1 MRPKAE
7 PCYHRRAGHA
17 IDTRSRVVSTPV
29 AGRGP
34 MGRLRNSADC
44 TERSSALPPPPSD
57 ADVDY
62 SNTTDSFLR
71 LIPELGLK
79 LERTKGP
86 VVTLVIDRAEK
97 PSAN

>member
-1 MRPKAE
+1 MQL
-7 PCYHRRAGHA
+7 
-17 IDTRSRVVSTPV
+17 TPV
-29 AGRGP
+29 FERGP
-34 MGRLRNSADC
+34 IGGLRRSADC
-44 TERSSALPPPPSD
+44 TERSSAFPPPPSD

-86 VVTLVIDRAEK
+86 AVTLVIDHAEK